1 MRRLLPPVLA
11 ACMLA
16 AAIDPQPAQ
25 AHLSPGLVSASF
37 RARIDGFRPPIAGV
51 SASVLESDVKLRIVA
66 DPPHV
71 VVVLGLVGE
80 PFLRIG
86 PDGTYANTHSPTAAA
101 AGLITSAG
109 AGPARWTRLSSDHA
123 FAWHE
128 NRLRPQPIVS
138 GRSRRVAGW
147 TIPLLVDGRRVSL
160 VGSEFYAAQPRR
172 LLWSIP
178 ALAALAVALAALR
191 SGRSRVIRT
200 TAWAALVVAVTSWTA
215 SWIGVLL
222 DGRGSVLWLAL
233 AAVYALSVAGMVA
246 AAVTAPAGDRGRLIA
261 IGVVGVLVATFAL
274 PELGVFQ
281 RGFVL
286 SALPATVAR
295 SCVALAVGCGV
306 GAAVM
311 SVPATVETLRG

>member
-1 MRRLLPPVLA
+1 MRRLLPLA
-11 ACMLA
+11 LVACLLA
-16 AAIDPQPAQ
+16 GAIDAQPAQ

-37 RARIDGFRPPIAGV
+37 RARIDGFRPAVAGV
-51 SASVLESDVKLRIVA
+51 SASVLEGDLKLRIVA
-66 DPPHV
+66 EPPHV

-80 PFLRIG
+80 PFLRIQ

-101 AGLITSAG
+101 AGLITSASAG
-109 AGPARWTRLSSDHA
+109 AGRWLRLSPDHA

-128 NRLRPQPIVS
+128 NRLRPRPIVS
-138 GRSRRVAGW
+138 GSSRRVAGW

-160 VGSEFYAAQPRR
+160 VGSEYYAAQPQR
-172 LLWSIP
+172 LLWAIP

-191 SGRSRVIRT
+191 SGRARVIRVI
-200 TAWAALVVAVTSWTA
+200 AWAALVVAVTSWTA

-222 DGRGSVLWLAL
+222 DGRGSVWWLAL

-246 AAVTAPAGDRGRLIA
+246 AAVTAPAGDRARLIA
-261 IGVVGVLVATFAL
+261 IGVVGALVATFAL

-286 SALPATVAR
+286 SALPDTAAR
-295 SCVALAVGCGV
+295 ICVALALGCGA
-306 GAAVM
+306 GAGVIAI
-311 SVPATVETLRG
+311 PATVESLRA